1 MQASC
6 SHKFAAGITGG
17 TLGLIA
23 WRCFC
28 SPVFWEGYPLVFGG
42 LVMGWF
48 FVLEFEFCLGCGWIR
63 LWEAGKVFL
72 GCDLSILFLVF
83 GLPLTRTVE
92 FRAVLQRGNRVQVPK
107 LVRWEFKLEPS
118 QVLRIRVGRVSVY
131 GRSEYFFGR
140 MNKDGRITVPKLTVD
155 LLEDMFEG
163 ESLVGKVLEVQLAP
177 SGSAGS

>member
-1 MQASC
+1 V
-6 SHKFAAGITGG
+6 
-17 TLGLIA
+17 
-23 WRCFC
+23 FC
-28 SPVFWEGYPLVFGG
+28 
-42 LVMGWF
+42 
-48 FVLEFEFCLGCGWIR
+48 
-63 LWEAGKVFL
+63 
-72 GCDLSILFLVF
+72 
-83 GLPLTRTVE
+83 LPLTRTVE

-140 MNKDGRITVPKLTVD
+140 MSKDGRITVPKLTVD
-155 LLEDMFEG
+155 LLEAMFEG